1 MISSKANPQ
10 VKRWHRLAS
19 DARARRDESAT
30 LLEGAHLLRAC
41 LSAGRKPRHILV
53 LDSPAPGAEVA
64 QLVRDAR
71 LEPVVLAEHVV
82 RAISDNDSP
91 PAIMAEI
98 DIESAVPDP
107 AQWQQCVLL
116 DGVQD
121 AGNVGTILRSAAA
134 FGVADAVL
142 GPGCA
147 DPWSPKVLR
156 AGQGAHFALRIA
168 RSDDLGALLDA
179 FEGSVLAAV
188 AREGQ
193 AIDACD
199 LGGRNAW
206 VFGSEGRGIAPA
218 LLARIRRHVHIP
230 MTRGAESLNV
240 AAAAAICFYESARQ
254 RDEGARLRAGKSR

>member
-1 MISSKANPQ
+1 MISSRDNER

-19 DARARRDESAT
+19 DARTRREEGAA
-30 LLEGAHLLRAC
+30 LLEGPHLLRAC
-41 LSAGRKPRHILV
+41 LDAGRRPKHILV
-53 LDSPAPGAEVA
+53 LDSRSPGAEVA

-71 LEPVVLAEHVV
+71 MEPVVLAEHVV

-98 DIESAVPDP
+98 AIEAAQPDP
-107 AQWQQCVLL
+107 ARWQQAVVL

-121 AGNVGTILRSAAA
+121 AGNVGAILRSAVA
-134 FGVADAVL
+134 FGVAEAVL

-179 FEGSVLAAV
+179 FDGRVLAAV
-188 AREGQ
+188 AREGK
-193 AIDACD
+193 AIDACN
-199 LGGRNAW
+199 LKGRNAW
-206 VFGSEGRGIAPA
+206 VFGSEGRGISTA
-218 LLARIRRHVHIP
+218 LLSRIREHVHIP
-230 MTRGAESLNV
+230 MAPDAESLNV
-240 AAAAAICFYESARQ
+240 AAAAAVCFYEAKRQ
-254 RDEGARLRAGKSR
+254 SGRAKR

>member
-1 MISSKANPQ
+1 MISSKDNER

-19 DARARRDESAT
+19 DAKARRQENAA
-30 LLEGAHLLRAC
+30 LIEGAHLVRAY
-41 LSAGRKPRHILV
+41 LDAGRRPKHVLV
-53 LDSPAPGAEVA
+53 LDARSPGAEVA
-64 QLVRDAR
+64 QLVRDSR
-71 LEPVVLAEHVV
+71 LEPVVLAENVV

-98 DIESAVPDP
+98 AVEQAAADP
-107 AQWQQCVLL
+107 ARWEQCVLL

-168 RSDDLGALLDA
+168 RSDDLAALLDA
-179 FEGSVLAAV
+179 FDGQAFATV
-188 AREGQ
+188 AGGGK

-199 LGGRNAW
+199 LAGRNAW
-206 VFGSEGRGIAPA
+206 LFGSEGRGVAPR
-218 LLARIRRHVHIP
+218 LLACVRQHVHIP
-230 MTRGAESLNV
+230 MAAGAESLNV
-240 AAAAAICFYESARQ
+240 AAAAAVCFYEAARQ
-254 RDEGARLRAGKSR
+254 RRKGKTRAK